1 MLFDN
6 QVKHKITIPAQ
17 DTEGE
22 PTNIAELI
30 DYLCKHVMKDSRKEL
45 FVLNGS
51 M

>member
-6 QVKHKITIPAQ
+6 QTKHNLSLQAKDPTGAPVNLAFLIQ
-17 DTEGE
+17 HLCDKVMRDT
-22 PTNIAELI
+22 
-30 DYLCKHVMKDSRKEL
+30 RKEL